1 MLTRGKCVCMCVC
14 VCFCVSVCVCG
25 HHLFCLCAVMLRVRE
40 WDICGSE
47 EMKKQ
52 TGADKGD
59 KK

>member
-47 EMKKQ
+47 EMKK
-52 TGADKGD
+52 
-59 KK
+59 